1 MLINRYFCPVNT
13 QRLLTK
19 IRISNNL
26 RRLISFSSIDTSSDL
41 TRPKYEID
49 LPGVENYGFE
59 GESSFMRCKHGAVA
73 SDSEEASK
81 VGRRILNLGGSAVDA
96 AIAVLLCVGVHNCH
110 STGIGGGFLM
120 NIYDVTK
127 QECIAIDARE
137 AAPSSAHQRMFVDGN
152 PPPSSVS
159 GGLSIGIPGE
169 IAGFWKAHKRYG
181 KLPWSALFKPAI
193 DMCNEGFTIKK
204 ALAFSIL
211 KNKEKLWADKS
222 MRRVFFKGDSKLVY
236 GSGDTIY
243 RPLLGQTLSIVAEK
257 GPSAFYEG
265 ELSDAICE
273 EIRSNGG
280 IINRQDL
287 EIYHARVKPAISVSL
302 ESNLTVY
309 GVPPPASSAITL
321 LILKVMDGY
330 GLTPQS
336 LDTIDKQVRFYHI
349 LNEVFKFAYAKRSA
363 LGDEYDSQTDKN
375 QNIEKLLDLILSPAY
390 AEEVRKRVNEYR
402 SQPLDYYEPKFE
414 TQTDHGTSHCSIIDT
429 EGNAVA
435 ATSTIN
441 TDFGAVVY
449 GHNTGIIYNNQMDD
463 FSQPG
468 LENYYGYAPSPANF
482 IKPFKRPM
490 SSMSPILVTN
500 SNGQVIF
507 TAGGSGGSRIISSVA
522 QVAIYNLWLGKS
534 IRDAVD
540 MPRLHQ
546 QLIPMEVELEKRFPV
561 NVVHGLLVK
570 GHTISGFRGGCVVQA
585 IERRHSNE
593 LWAVSDARKGGAP
606 DGLGYKNITKSFQN
620 WFRRTFKRSKEQKLL
635 EQEIEKGRL

>member
-1 MLINRYFCPVNT
+1 MLTNKYLFPVNAH
-13 QRLLTK
+13 RLLTK
-19 IRISNNL
+19 IRIFNNFY
-26 RRLISFSSIDTSSDL
+26 RLISFSSIDTSSDV
-41 TRPKYEID
+41 TRPKDQIH

-59 GESSFMRCKHGAVA
+59 GESSFMICKHGAVA

-81 VGRRILNLGGSAVDA
+81 VGRRILDLGGSAVDA

-110 STGIGGGFLM
+110 STG
-120 NIYDVTK
+120 
-127 QECIAIDARE
+127 
-137 AAPSSAHQRMFVDGN
+137 
-152 PPPSSVS
+152 
-159 GGLSIGIPGE
+159 
-169 IAGFWKAHKRYG
+169 
-181 KLPWSALFKPAI
+181 
-193 DMCNEGFTIKK
+193 
-204 ALAFSIL
+204 
-211 KNKEKLWADKS
+211 
-222 MRRVFFKGDSKLVY
+222 
-236 GSGDTIY
+236 
-243 RPLLGQTLSIVAEK
+243 
-257 GPSAFYEG
+257 
-265 ELSDAICE
+265 
-273 EIRSNGG
+273 
-280 IINRQDL
+280 
-287 EIYHARVKPAISVSL
+287 
-302 ESNLTVY
+302 
-309 GVPPPASSAITL
+309 
-321 LILKVMDGY
+321 Y

-336 LDTIDKQVRFYHI
+336 IDTVEKQVQFYHI
-349 LNEVFKFAYAKRSA
+349 LNEVFKFAYGKRSA
-363 LGDEYDSQTDKN
+363 LGDEYDSQADKN
-375 QNIEKLLDLILSPAY
+375 QEIEKV
-390 AEEVRKRVNEYR
+390 E
-402 SQPLDYYEPKFE
+402 KFLNAFYLC
-414 TQTDHGTSHCSIIDT
+414 QIW
-429 EGNAVA
+429 NAVA

-468 LENYYGYAPSPANF
+468 LANYYGYAPSPANF

-561 NVVHGLLVK
+561 NVVHGLLAK

-635 EQEIEKGRL
+635 EHEIKRGRSLTPR